1 MENSNTTLTLKKL
14 CDLINKQQGL
24 FATLTTQNRV
34 SQEVRV
40 RFSLRPPKIMNLDN
54 LSNLIELFSH
64 QVKKQNKKD
73 IFLQWLNP
81 NNQKT
86 YTWEEAEKNILKL
99 SKIIKENIKEGD
111 RCLLVSENR
120 PEWFVSDLAIMLSD
134 GITVP
139 AYTTYTEEDYKYL
152 IEDCE
157 PSLVIVSNNELL
169 KKLSK
174 TIDEKDFIK
183 KVITLD
189 EVSKVTD
196 NLNLITKEKYLGFNS
211 ITKIDLLEKDKIQ
224 NDKLKRTSPACI
236 IYTSGTGG
244 NPKGVMLSHGGIL
257 NNIVGACEIMKP
269 LINTRPVFLTW
280 LPLSHS
286 YEHCVQFAQIAVGAK
301 VFYAQKIEKLLENMS
316 EAKPTIMTAVP
327 RFYQNLYN
335 KININL
341 KKQTG
346 IKAKLIEAT
355 LRLGKK
361 KLIGQE
367 MTFFEKLINIIVE
380 EIVRKKI
387 KKQFGGNLKAFVS
400 GGGALDQEIGE
411 FLNSIGLPT
420 LQGYGLTETS
430 PVVSCNPIHKIRVE
444 TVGPPFKGN
453 QVKIADDGEILVKG
467 ENVMLGYWNKKEETD
482 KVIINGWLH
491 TGDIGEIDPEDGY
504 LKITDRKKDII
515 VSAGGDNISPAKI
528 ENMITNEPEV
538 DQCMVYGDKKN
549 YIVALIVPN
558 KDFLNQKE
566 KIQNVIEKINK
577 KLTLLEKIKKIQ
589 LIDESFSIENGLM
602 TPTMKV
608 KRKKVTEKY
617 KNQLEKL
624 Y

>member
-1 MENSNTTLTLKKL
+1 
-14 CDLINKQQGL
+14 
-24 FATLTTQNRV
+24 
-34 SQEVRV
+34 
-40 RFSLRPPKIMNLDN
+40 MNLDKLN
-54 LSNLIELFSH
+54 NLIELFSH
-64 QVKKQNKKD
+64 QAEKQNKES

-81 NNQKT
+81 NNKKS
-86 YTWEEAEKNILKL
+86 YTWEETQKNILKL
-99 SKIIKENIKEGD
+99 SKIIRENIKEGD

-120 PEWFVSDLAIMLSD
+120 PEWFVSDMAIMLSG

-139 AYTTYTEEDYKYL
+139 AYTTYTEDDYKYL

-157 PSLVIVSNNELL
+157 PSLLIVSNNELL
-169 KKLSK
+169 KKLNN
-174 TIDEKDFIK
+174 TINEKRFIK

-189 EVSKVTD
+189 EVNNVIHDLDIINKD
-196 NLNLITKEKYLGFNS
+196 KYLDFNLILKN
-211 ITKIDLLEKDKIQ
+211 DLLDEDKIQ
-224 NDKLKRTSPACI
+224 NEKLKRTSPACI

-244 NPKGVMLSHGGIL
+244 NPKGVILSHGGIL
-257 NNIVGACEIMKP
+257 NNLVGACEIMRP
-269 LINTRPVFLTW
+269 LFNSRPVFLTW

-301 VFYAQKIEKLLENMS
+301 VFYAEKIEKLLENIS

-346 IKAKLIEAT
+346 FKAKLIEET

-361 KLIGQE
+361 KLLNQK
-367 MTFFEKLINIIVE
+367 MTFSEKLLNLIVE
-380 EIVRKKI
+380 TLVRKKI

-411 FLNSIGLPT
+411 FLNSVGLPT

-430 PVVSCNPIHKIRVE
+430 PVVSCNPIHKIKVE

-453 QVKIADDGEILVKG
+453 QVKIAEDGEILVKG
-467 ENVMLGYWNKKEETD
+467 ENVMLGYWNKKEETE

-528 ENMITNEPEV
+528 ENMITNEPEI

-549 YIVALIVPN
+549 YLVALVVPS
-558 KDFLNQKE
+558 KDFLHEKE
-566 KIQNVIEKINK
+566 KINNVIEKINK

-589 LIDESFSIENGLM
+589 LIDENFSIENGLM

-617 KNQLEKL
+617 KNQLEEL

>member
-1 MENSNTTLTLKKL
+1 
-14 CDLINKQQGL
+14 
-24 FATLTTQNRV
+24 
-34 SQEVRV
+34 
-40 RFSLRPPKIMNLDN
+40 MNLDKLN
-54 LSNLIELFSH
+54 NLIELFSH
-64 QVKKQNKKD
+64 QAEKQNKES

-81 NNQKT
+81 NNKKS
-86 YTWEEAEKNILKL
+86 YTWEETQKNILKL
-99 SKIIKENIKEGD
+99 SKIIRENIKEGD

-120 PEWFVSDLAIMLSD
+120 PEWFVSDMAIMLSG

-139 AYTTYTEEDYKYL
+139 AYTTYTEDDYKYL

-157 PSLVIVSNNELL
+157 PSLIIVSNNELL
-169 KKLSK
+169 KKLNN
-174 TIDEKDFIK
+174 TINEKKFIK

-189 EVSKVTD
+189 EVNNVIHDLDIINKD
-196 NLNLITKEKYLGFNS
+196 KYLDFNLILKN
-211 ITKIDLLEKDKIQ
+211 DLLDEDKIQ
-224 NDKLKRTSPACI
+224 NEKLKRTSPACI

-244 NPKGVMLSHGGIL
+244 NPKGVILSHGGIL
-257 NNIVGACEIMKP
+257 NNLVGACEIMKP
-269 LINTRPVFLTW
+269 LFSSRPVFLTW

-301 VFYAQKIEKLLENMS
+301 VFYAEKIEKLLENIS

-346 IKAKLIEAT
+346 FKAKLIEET

-361 KLIGQE
+361 KLLNQK
-367 MTFFEKLINIIVE
+367 MTFSEKLLNLIVE
-380 EIVRKKI
+380 TLVRKKI

-411 FLNSIGLPT
+411 FLNSVGLPT

-430 PVVSCNPIHKIRVE
+430 PVVSCNPIHKIKVE

-453 QVKIADDGEILVKG
+453 QVKIAEDGEILVKG

-482 KVIINGWLH
+482 KVIVNGWLH

-515 VSAGGDNISPAKI
+515 VSACGDNISPAKI
-528 ENMITNEPEV
+528 ENMITNEPEI

-549 YIVALIVPN
+549 YLVALIVPS
-558 KDFLNQKE
+558 KDFLYEKE
-566 KIQNVIEKINK
+566 KINNVIEKINK

-589 LIDESFSIENGLM
+589 LIDENFSIENGLM

-617 KNQLEKL
+617 KNQLEEL

>member
-1 MENSNTTLTLKKL
+1 
-14 CDLINKQQGL
+14 
-24 FATLTTQNRV
+24 
-34 SQEVRV
+34 
-40 RFSLRPPKIMNLDN
+40 MNLDN
-54 LSNLIELFSH
+54 LNNLIELFSY
-64 QVKKQNKKD
+64 QADKQNKKS
-73 IFLQWLNP
+73 IFLEWLNP
-81 NNQKT
+81 NNKKT
-86 YTWEEAEKNILKL
+86 YTWEETQKNILKL
-99 SKIIKENIKEGD
+99 SKVIKENINEGD

-120 PEWFVSDLAIMLSD
+120 PEWFISDMAIMLSG

-157 PSLVIVSNNELL
+157 PSIVIVSNNEML
-169 KKLSK
+169 KKLSN
-174 TIDEKDFIK
+174 TINKKEFIIK
-183 KVITLD
+183 IISLD
-189 EVSKVTD
+189 EVNKVIG
-196 NLNLITKEKYLGFNS
+196 NLDLINKEKYLDFNT
-211 ITKIDLLEKDKIQ
+211 ILTNIFLEEDTFQ
-224 NDKLKRTSPACI
+224 NNKLKRNSPACI

-244 NPKGVMLSHGGIL
+244 NPKGVILSHGGIL
-257 NNIVGACEIMKP
+257 NNLVGACEIMKP
-269 LINTRPVFLTW
+269 LFDSKPVFLTW

-301 VFYAQKIEKLLENMS
+301 VFYAEKIEKLLENIS
-316 EAKPTIMTAVP
+316 EAQPTIMTAVP

-346 IKAKLIEAT
+346 LKAKLINAT

-361 KLIGQE
+361 KLLNQK
-367 MTFFEKLINIIVE
+367 MTFAENLLNFIVE
-380 EIVRKKI
+380 ALVRKKI
-387 KKQFGGNLKAFVS
+387 KKQFGGKLKAFVS
-400 GGGALDQEIGE
+400 GGGALDKEIGE
-411 FLNSIGLPT
+411 FLNSVGLPT

-430 PVVSCNPIHKIRVE
+430 PVVSCNPIHKIKVE
-444 TVGPPFKGN
+444 TVGPPFRGN

-467 ENVMLGYWNKKEETD
+467 ENVMLGYWNKKEETE
-482 KVIINGWLH
+482 KVIIDGWLH

-528 ENMITNEPEV
+528 ENMITNEPEI

-549 YIVALIVPN
+549 YLVALIVPSKYFL
-558 KDFLNQKE
+558 KDKE
-566 KIQNVIEKINK
+566 KINNVIEKINK
-577 KLTLLEKIKKIQ
+577 KLTVLEKIKRIQ
-589 LIDESFSIENGLM
+589 LIDENFSIENGLM